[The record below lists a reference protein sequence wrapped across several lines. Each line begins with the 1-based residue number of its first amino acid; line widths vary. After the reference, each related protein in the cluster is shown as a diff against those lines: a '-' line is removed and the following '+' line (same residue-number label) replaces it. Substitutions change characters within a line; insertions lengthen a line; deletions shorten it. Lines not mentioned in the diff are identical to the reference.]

1 MTDDQALNWMKNPN
15 NNRILSMIKQDTN
28 PLYSNMEDKDDTDD
42 MQEGPDDTVENVSD
56 DAVNSVEEAIN
67 KGRKRASK

>member
-28 PLYSNMEDKDDTDD
+28 PLYSNMEDKDDAGDIQEDSDD
-42 MQEGPDDTVENVSD
+42 AAENVSD
-56 DAVNSVEEAIN
+56 EAVNSVEEAIN
-67 KGRKRASK
+67 KGRKKASK